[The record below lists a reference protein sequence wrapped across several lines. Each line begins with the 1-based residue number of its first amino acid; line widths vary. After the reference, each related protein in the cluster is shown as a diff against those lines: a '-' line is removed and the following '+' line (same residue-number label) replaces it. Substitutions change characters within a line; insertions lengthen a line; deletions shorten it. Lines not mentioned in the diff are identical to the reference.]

1 MKRTADLPHHPPPVV
16 GFADCYTGGFVD
28 AFHVHDRAQLSL
40 FLAGSVTINTQDESF
55 VLGPGQGMWL
65 PANTLHQA
73 TCRTD
78 LAFQVVYVDSSLIGP
93 DLLPSKMFEASSLI
107 RGLVDEIIA
116 MTFQFTMDERMSAIA
131 RLLVDEVR
139 RGRRIAERLLFPSDH
154 GCGGFAK
161 QLLRNREMGTILI
174 IGPAR
179 LAWHAALLPAF
190 SSRKW
195 AWVLRHGVVG
205 CGWLR
210 LPHGLRPGNQLPK
223 WRLTSG
229 MTTQAVLAQCSI
241 AHSAWPPVHSAS
253 VQYRHHFRNWAWCR
267 R

>member
-154 GCGGFAK
+154 RLRRVCEAIIAQPGDGHDSDYWAREAGMARRTFTRLFQQEMGMGFAAWRRRVRVVEAASRIAAGQSIAK
-161 QLLRNREMGTILI
+161 VAFDLGYDNAGSFSTMFHRTFGVAPSSLR
-174 IGPAR
+174 
-179 LAWHAALLPAF
+179 F
-190 SSRKW
+190 SSIP
-195 AWVLRHGVVG
+195 AP
-205 CGWLR
+205 
-210 LPHGLRPGNQLPK
+210 LP
-223 WRLTSG
+223 
-229 MTTQAVLAQCSI
+229 
-241 AHSAWPPVHSAS
+241 
-253 VQYRHHFRNWAWCR
+253 
-267 R
+267 